1 MENRT
6 RKLQFL
12 TQFGIVDKVAVVCYR
27 HRALYVVH
35 HKGLAV
41 DALFIAGC
49 GIADMPD
56 RHASRSEFCKRISVK
71 YLVDKPLIAV
81 RVYNAV
87 VVDGNACALL
97 PAVLQ
102 SIECI
107 ICKRGNVFAF

>member
-1 MENRT
+1 MKDRT
-6 RKLQFL
+6 AHLELAAQLRR
-12 TQFGIVDKVAVVCYR
+12 VDKVAVVCYR

-41 DALFIAGC
+41 DALFVAGC

-56 RHASRSEFCKRISVK
+56 RHASHSEFCKRIS
-71 YLVDKPLIAV
+71 LTDKAEVLIS
-81 RVYNAV
+81 RYDAV